1 MSGFVLFALSQGSM
15 HSGTPKRGVRRRNRV
30 FQIVKGTA
38 GAVVS
43 LDVEANRDGDVGAD
57 MGPGANN

>member
-1 MSGFVLFALSQGSM
+1 M